1 MIFFCFA
8 PFENNSLKWRPLP
21 LMDCTFWPLYA
32 RHSWSLSREGSL
44 ACHTYCYTGHPFIW
58 SSQRT
63 LDTQSYCRAFS
74 SGAVTTCFY
83 DLGLSRLPFE
93 HPNFRLRGELS
104 NALLLFHRPGCMVW
118 YCIVWHGGLINID
131 VTTCFNEYWIFIT
144 RYFTLHMR
152 LKIKLILNMFIY

>member
-1 MIFFCFA
+1 MNPAIIEYTSQDIEHTSQDIAHILQGYRIYITRYWNYITILMIFFCFA

-63 LDTQSYCRAFS
+63 LDTQSYCRAFN

-83 DLGLSRLPFE
+83 DLGLSRLAFE

-104 NALLLFHRPGCMVW
+104 NALLLFHRPGCMV
-118 YCIVWHGGLINID
+118 
-131 VTTCFNEYWIFIT
+131 
-144 RYFTLHMR
+144 
-152 LKIKLILNMFIY
+152 